1 MAAENPHSPLE
12 KFVARASQLYTLPKV
27 AMEVL
32 ELTSCPQVDA
42 TKLKQCIER
51 DPALVGKILRTV
63 NSSLFGGVRDV
74 TDLNQAI
81 ALLGIK
87 PLKLLVLGF
96 SLPPKLLSGIE
107 QSALTRY
114 WKRTLV
120 KAIAARELSSRY
132 DNVDADDAFLAGL
145 LQDIGMLALLK
156 ELGQPYADFLHQ
168 AHSGSTDLVLLE
180 LETLGFDHR
189 LLSARMLQS
198 WGLPEMLWRTIAAS
212 TSVEALPRS
221 GSKLGEST
229 SLLATADGVSLLMTR
244 QHPAALAAVM
254 QREEEEDVAWW
265 TDFASRLQE
274 QVEQMAGIF
283 DVAALND
290 QRFDEIIKTAH
301 QQLASAA
308 EDAAIQLAAHDV
320 TSDLPAT
327 SGQDISAL
335 DGAVQRFSRAA
346 LESFHGLDR
355 ADGRVAQSKRESNV
369 ATAVEPES
377 TSILATLSAAVATCR
392 RRRQPLSLL
401 ILEVD
406 EFEEL
411 VFQSGGALA
420 AGFTSGLRAGV
431 ELFLEGGQTALISG
445 EAQLALLLAGDDRL
459 EAVATARRI
468 LDEARSGHLVA
479 QNGVGQPISMSIGI
493 ASVALP
499 AKNFPAEDLQEAALR
514 CLSAVQSCGGDNVK
528 SIDVY

>member
-12 KFVARASQLYTLPKV
+12 KFVARATQLYTLPKV

-42 TKLKQCIER
+42 TKLKHCIER

-107 QSALTRY
+107 QSALSRY

-132 DNVDADDAFLAGL
+132 ENVDPDDAFLAGL

-156 ELGQPYADFLHQ
+156 ELGQPYAEFLHQ
-168 AHSGSTDLVLLE
+168 AYSGNADLVLLE

-198 WGLPEMLWRTIAAS
+198 WGLPEILWRTIAAS

-221 GSKLGEST
+221 GSKMGEST
-229 SLLATADGVSLLMTR
+229 SLLATADGVSLLMTQ

-254 QREEEEDVAWW
+254 QREEEENVAWW
-265 TDFASRLQE
+265 TDFAGRLQE

-283 DVAALND
+283 DVSAAHD

-301 QQLASAA
+301 QQLSSAA
-308 EDAAIQLAAHDV
+308 EDAAVALATRGAEPDSRPLV
-320 TSDLPAT
+320 ETDAT
-327 SGQDISAL
+327 AL
-335 DGAVQRFSRAA
+335 DGAVQAFNRAA
-346 LESFHGLDR
+346 LESFHGLDA
-355 ADGRVAQSKRESNV
+355 ADGNSVLSKAESQV
-369 ATAVEPES
+369 ATVAEPES
-377 TSILATLSAAVATCR
+377 TSILASLSAAVATCR
-392 RRRQPLSLL
+392 RRRQPLSLV
-401 ILEVD
+401 ILQVD

-420 AGFTSGLRAGV
+420 AGFTNGLRAGV
-431 ELFLEGGQTALISG
+431 EAFLEGGQTALISG

-459 EAVATARRI
+459 EAVATARLI
-468 LDEARSGHLVA
+468 LDEARSGYLVA
-479 QNGVGQPISMSIGI
+479 HAGRGQPMSMSIGI

-514 CLSAVQSCGGDNVK
+514 CLSAVQSCGGDSVK
-528 SIDVY
+528 SIDIY